1 MRIFSSFLVIALS
14 VLLMAGCTGKSQ
26 GKKDSISGID
36 TVSVP
41 DTGYTGIKQY
51 FSNQRL
57 LKEITFENGVRHGL
71 MKTYYQGGQLY
82 QTFWYENGLRED
94 SAVWYYLEGQ
104 PFRTTPF
111 KNDTIDGLQKQYYR
125 TGKIK
130 AIIGYKKGL
139 RTTRLEEY
147 DKLGRLFKDYP
158 EIVTNIKD
166 EYDTKGIYTIDLEI
180 SDKTEKVKFY
190 RGEFTDGRFDTTQCK
205 PLETINGKASLLLKK
220 AGTAQQDYTGVIA
233 EVITLHGNRNL
244 IYKKI
249 DLPHSD
255 LN

>member
-1 MRIFSSFLVIALS
+1 MRIISSCFVIVLS
-14 VLLMAGCTGKSQ
+14 VLIMAGCTGKSQ
-26 GKKDSISGID
+26 RKKDSISGID

-51 FSNQRL
+51 MNSGRL

-71 MKTYYQGGQLY
+71 MKTYYQSGQLY

-111 KNDTIDGLQKQYYR
+111 KNDTVDGIQKQYYR

-130 AIIGYKKGL
+130 ARIGYKNGL
-139 RTTRLEEY
+139 RTTLLEEY
-147 DKLGRLFKDYP
+147 DQLGRLYTDYP
-158 EIVTNIKD
+158 EIITNIKD
-166 EYDTKGIYTIDLEI
+166 EYSTKGIFTIDLEM

-190 RGEFTDGRFDTTQCK
+190 QGEFTDGRFDTTYCK
-205 PLETINGKASLLLKK
+205 RLETINGKASLQLKK
-220 AGTAQQDYTGVIA
+220 AETAKQDYTGVIA
-233 EVITLHGNRNL
+233 EAITPYGNRNL

-249 DLPHSD
+249 DLPYND